1 MIDVTYGPNAAF
13 CKVDMTFDKM
23 YEIMTDSFIEPDTFI
38 KLTFDDG
45 LHGAIRK
52 KDIIAFTDCEE
63 EVKK

>member
-13 CKVDMTFDKM
+13 CKVDMSFDKM
-23 YEIMTDSFIEPDTFI
+23 YEIMTDNFIEPYTFI

>member
-1 MIDVTYGPNAAF
+1 MIAVTYGPNAAF
-13 CKVDMTFDKM
+13 YNVDMSFDKM
-23 YEIMTDSFIEPDTFI
+23 YEIMTDCFVEPETFI

>member
-13 CKVDMTFDKM
+13 CKVDMNFDNM
-23 YEIMTDSFIEPDTFI
+23 FLIMTDDFIKPDTFI

-52 KDIIAFTDCEE
+52 KRYHCIY
-63 EVKK
+63 

>member
-1 MIDVTYGPNAAF
+1 MIDVIYGPNAAL
-13 CKVDMTFDKM
+13 CKVDMSFDKT
-23 YEIMTDSFIEPDTFI
+23 YEIMTDDFIFRETFV

>member
-13 CKVDMTFDKM
+13 HNVDMSFDKM
-23 YEIMTDSFIEPDTFI
+23 YEIMTDCFVEPETFI

-52 KDIIAFTDCEE
+52 KRHNCIY
-63 EVKK
+63 